1 MTSSYQKKCRLER
14 GERRILRNEC
24 SLDVRVVRGRRERER
39 ARAERERERERIP
52 IRPRIQDDDRTDSSV
67 NTYLFRKTSLDRILV
82 QNT

>member
-1 MTSSYQKKCRLER
+1 MRER
-14 GERRILRNEC
+14 E
-24 SLDVRVVRGRRERER
+24 RERER